1 MCWKLV
7 RLSYFWQNNSALPP
21 TQSLAT
27 PQLWAEDSHKPIK
40 RTRVICGQK
49 EQKASR
55 EVGAPGRAQEERN
68 IDAGGLGC
76 RRVKGDRK
84 IFFHTQWI
92 SSSLAAGALAALL
105 GLHPRAPP
113 LLPPST
119 HLSLK
124 TQLLVTRPR
133 E

>member
-84 IFFHTQWI
+84 IFFHTLDLQLL
-92 SSSLAAGALAALL
+92 SSWGPGCTAGPAPS
-105 GLHPRAPP
+105 GSAPP
-113 LLPPST
+113 PTVHSPLT
-119 HLSLK
+119 
-124 TQLLVTRPR
+124 
-133 E
+133 